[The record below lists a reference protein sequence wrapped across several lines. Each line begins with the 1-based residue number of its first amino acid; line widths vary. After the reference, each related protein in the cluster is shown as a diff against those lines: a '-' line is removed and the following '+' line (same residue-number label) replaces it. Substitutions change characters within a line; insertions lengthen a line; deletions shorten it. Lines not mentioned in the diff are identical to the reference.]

1 MQPIPEQLT
10 SAFRKGLDFVRT
22 EAEDG
27 SIPDTS
33 HDACIVNYYPI
44 GDERVGAT
52 SGRLGVHQDKDE
64 ASNVI
69 ARGDPIVSLSIGAGA
84 DFAYG
89 ADRFEFDIRG
99 KPVSMEVRLLL
110 FYINSARFF
119 NVLTFPFFPAHNFGG
134 K

>member
-1 MQPIPEQLT
+1 MF
-10 SAFRKGLDFVRT
+10 SAGVL
-22 EAEDG
+22 
-27 SIPDTS
+27 PS
-33 HDACIVNYYPI
+33 HD
-44 GDERVGAT
+44 DEHCRVGAT

-99 KPVSMEVRLLL
+99 RPVSMERGREPKVG
-110 FYINSARFF
+110 S
-119 NVLTFPFFPAHNFGG
+119 
-134 K
+134 